1 MSEAPTPAD
10 LPAWMA
16 ELCIALEINPP
27 LPAEQGW
34 DELRDQILD
43 LARDAAHGI
52 SRPAAPL
59 TTFLAGYAAG
69 VRGGGPQE
77 VSEVLAEIGDVLRER
92 ER

>member
-1 MSEAPTPAD
+1 
-10 LPAWMA
+10 MA

-27 LPAEQGW
+27 LTAELGW

-52 SRPAAPL
+52 GRPAAPL

-77 VSEVLAEIGDVLRER
+77 VREVMTEIGDVLKER